1 MVLTPTERDI
11 IKRRAEQPVRQ
22 DGWQAQYACDIP
34 QLLDALAEAER
45 RLGHANPGA
54 LHRLRQENRDLV
66 AQVSA
71 LEAGEQAAARLAEEK
86 DAQYA
91 EQAAEWKIRV
101 AQGDEERAR
110 MASVRTALERALAEA
125 ERHTDPTTEG
135 WRLEAIRLRE
145 SVIEVETERRELQ
158 ARIAQDDEER
168 SVMTSVRAALERVL
182 ADVRDDLADRTGL
195 LSWIAEQLGSRCI
208 KDIRT
213 DLPELFMARDE
224 AVRQRDHARA
234 ELDEARRQS
243 DGDARDA
250 LATISRL
257 FSGGGADGVV
267 GAVRACIA
275 QRDEAISARDAARTD
290 ASRARAARDEARLCR
305 DEAYEQLRSV
315 ESRSAE
321 QAQRIAAAERDL
333 RRIRDL
339 LVTQGD
345 TLHRI
350 GKALGVEVVTL
361 QSVEDAARMSR
372 NRVTELDARLADAAE
387 QADTYK
393 GLADR
398 LGDFIKEISAALH
411 VEPGDEI
418 LGTAK
423 AMHAELEERRA
434 IRPGPLLRAASAGL
448 AADEEVFCRLGAL
461 LDCPA
466 SVGHITEAIRRLVIA
481 HRRALQD
488 VSDRDRW
495 LAESSV
501 VTTRLQ
507 AKLAKIREAA
517 DLD

>member
-1 MVLTPTERDI
+1 MPLTPFEREVI
-11 IKRRAEQPVRQ
+11 QRRAEMPVAS
-22 DGWQAQYACDIP
+22 DGWQSQYVNDVP
-34 QLLDALAEAER
+34 QLLDALAE
-45 RLGHANPGA
+45 
-54 LHRLRQENRDLV
+54 V
-66 AQVSA
+66 
-71 LEAGEQAAARLAEEK
+71 
-86 DAQYA
+86 
-91 EQAAEWKIRV
+91 
-101 AQGDEERAR
+101 
-110 MASVRTALERALAEA
+110 
-125 ERHTDPTTEG
+125 ERHADSTTEG
-135 WRLEAIRLRE
+135 WRLEAIRLRDR
-145 SVIEVETERRELQ
+145 VIEVETERRELQ

-208 KDIRT
+208 EHIRT

-234 ELDEARRQS
+234 ELDAGRRQF
-243 DGDARDA
+243 
-250 LATISRL
+250 TP
-257 FSGGGADGVV
+257 VV
-267 GAVRACIA
+267 
-275 QRDEAISARDAARTD
+275 EAS
-290 ASRARAARDEARLCR
+290 L
-305 DEAYEQLRSV
+305 QNL
-315 ESRSAE
+315 
-321 QAQRIAAAERDL
+321 
-333 RRIRDL
+333 RDL

-361 QSVEDAARMSR
+361 QNVEDAARMFR
-372 NRVTELDARLADAAE
+372 DRVTELDARLADAAE

-418 LGTAK
+418 LGSAK
-423 AMHAELEERRA
+423 ALHAELEQLRA
-434 IRPGPLLRAASAGL
+434 NRPGPILTATTAAL
-448 AADEEVFCRLGAL
+448 AADEEVFGRLGAL

-507 AKLAKIREAA
+507 AKLAKIRMAA